1 MSISLTTPLLLA
13 SHNKG
18 KLREIEDLLRP
29 LGIEITS
36 AGALNLPEPEETG
49 TTFEA
54 NSALKAHA
62 AAQASGLT
70 ALADDSG
77 LCVVALDDAPGIYSA
92 RWAGERKDFAA
103 AMQQVNSELQAR
115 GVEPEGAKAYFVC
128 VLTLADKSGQVHYVR
143 GEVHGTLTFP
153 PRGDRGF
160 GYDPIFVPAG
170 MQETFGEMMPD
181 AKHAISHRARAFEA
195 LKQFLQQAKVAS

>member
-1 MSISLTTPLLLA
+1 VSVSLTTPLLLA

-18 KLREIEDLLRP
+18 KLREIEDLLLP

-92 RWAGERKDFAA
+92 RWAGESKDFAA
-103 AMQQVNSELQAR
+103 AMQQVNSELRAR

-128 VLTLADKSGQVHYVR
+128 VLTLADKSGQVHHVR

-153 PRGDRGF
+153 PRGERGF
-160 GYDPIFVPAG
+160 GYDPIFMPEG

-195 LKQFLQQAKVAS
+195 LKQFLQQAKAA

>member
-1 MSISLTTPLLLA
+1 MSVSLTTPLLLA

-18 KLREIEDLLRP
+18 KLREIEDLLLP

-92 RWAGERKDFAA
+92 RWAGESKDFAA
-103 AMQQVNSELQAR
+103 AMQQVNSELRAR

-128 VLTLADKSGQVHYVR
+128 VLTLADKSGQVHHVR

-153 PRGDRGF
+153 PRGERGF
-160 GYDPIFVPAG
+160 GYDPIFMPEG

-195 LKQFLQQAKVAS
+195 LKQFLQQAKAA